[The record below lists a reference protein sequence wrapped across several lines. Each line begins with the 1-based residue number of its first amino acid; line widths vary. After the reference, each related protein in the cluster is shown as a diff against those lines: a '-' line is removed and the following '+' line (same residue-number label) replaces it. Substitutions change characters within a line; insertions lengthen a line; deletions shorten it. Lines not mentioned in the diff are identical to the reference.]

1 MALAECLEPVRHG
14 ISLRPPDVLFVRK
27 PQAKVL
33 RRGLAAIV
41 LAALRESDALLQ
53 PLLSANGKAEFLSRR
68 KKIFQDYVNL
78 SFVIANSFSGADAE
92 KRDLAT
98 KDAFKLVQH
107 IIHTKGTPRIGTER
121 VRETVFCLD
130 TLRRSARLV
139 SELHARGAAPADSK
153 DKDLELSGN
162 FTAAAIW
169 AQLHLDCIRL
179 IVTKSTG
186 GIEQDVLDEMTAG
199 ARAAVMA
206 YSYVRQGLEL
216 RTRQETYLVEGV
228 PLDPE
233 DKELLEESYSD
244 YLESEHGRDAQP

>member
-1 MALAECLEPVRHG
+1 M
-14 ISLRPPDVLFVRK
+14 
-27 PQAKVL
+27 L

-41 LAALRESDALLQ
+41 LAALRESDTLLQ
-53 PLLSANGKAEFLSRR
+53 PLLTPKTKAEFLSRR

-78 SFVIANSFSGADAE
+78 SFVIANSFSGAGEE
-92 KRDLAT
+92 KRELAT

-130 TLRRSARLV
+130 TLRRSARLIE
-139 SELHARGAAPADSK
+139 ELHSRGAAPAESK
-153 DKDLELSGN
+153 DKDQELSAN
-162 FTAAAIW
+162 FTAAALW

-179 IVTKSTG
+179 VVTKSRD
-186 GIEQDVLDEMTAG
+186 GIEPDVLDEMMAG
-199 ARAAVMA
+199 ARTAVMA

-216 RTRQETYLVEGV
+216 RTKQETYLVEGG
-228 PLDPE
+228 PLDTE

-244 YLESEHGRDAQP
+244 YLEYKPSLDAQP

>member
-14 ISLRPPDVLFVRK
+14 ISLRTPDVLFVRK

-41 LAALRESDALLQ
+41 LAALRESDVLLQ
-53 PLLSANGKAEFLSRR
+53 PLLTANGRTEFLSRR

-78 SFVIANSFSGADAE
+78 SFVIANSFSGTDAE
-92 KRDLAT
+92 KRDSAT
-98 KDAFKLVQH
+98 KDAFKLVHH

-139 SELHARGAAPADSK
+139 SEVHARGAAPTDST
-153 DKDLELSGN
+153 DKDQELSAN
-162 FTAAAIW
+162 FTASALW

-179 IVTKSTG
+179 IVTKSTDG
-186 GIEQDVLDEMTAG
+186 VEQDVLDEMMVG
-199 ARAAVMA
+199 ARTAVMA

-216 RTRQETYLVEGV
+216 RTKQETYLVEGG
-228 PLDPE
+228 PLDTE

-244 YLESEHGRDAQP
+244 YLVSKPSLDAQP